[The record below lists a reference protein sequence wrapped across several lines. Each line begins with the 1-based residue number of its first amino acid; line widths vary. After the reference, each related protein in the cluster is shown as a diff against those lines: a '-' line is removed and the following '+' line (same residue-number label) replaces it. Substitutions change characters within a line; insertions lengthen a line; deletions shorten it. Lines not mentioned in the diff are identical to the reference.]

1 MAAKVMQGM
10 RIPEAADDPRF
21 SSALKLM
28 ENSAAASD
36 LITAAFAAQSF
47 DNCCEQLKTMKGQWA
62 AVQTFMDLDHDPQA
76 EANDGFFTVD
86 PIDGSKPIKVVCNP
100 VQFDHAPSGT
110 VRAPEPGEHTKMLL
124 LELGLDW
131 ERIERLKAA
140 RAIA

>member
-62 AVQTFMDLDHDPQA
+62 AVQTFMDLDHDPQ
-76 EANDGFFTVD
+76 GR
-86 PIDGSKPIKVVCNP
+86 G
-100 VQFDHAPSGT
+100 Q
-110 VRAPEPGEHTKMLL
+110 RRLL
-124 LELGLDW
+124 HSRPDR
-131 ERIERLKAA
+131 RIEAD
-140 RAIA
+140 